1 MIARVAAVGLAAAA
15 AGVTARSFLR
25 RRADQ
30 QRFGLIRGAALIADA
45 GGTTAEVVERVRA
58 LLVPAFADACEI
70 QLGEGEHHSGATLV
84 VPLRSRGRTIGSM
97 ALSGPTHEDH
107 EFALLLGGRIALAI
121 ENAQLESREDWLT
134 TALGTLAEA
143 VTIQDDRGS
152 LVYAN
157 DAAAQALG
165 FDTAEQLLATP
176 PREIVDAYV
185 SFNEDGSPLRM
196 EQYPGRRL
204 LAGETPEPL
213 VVRAVSKRTGEE
225 RWRIVK
231 ATAVPGRRLAV
242 NVIEDVTD
250 VKRAE
255 LAQRFLAEAGA
266 VLSSSLDYE
275 QTLARIAELTVPR
288 LADWCSV
295 SLPDGE
301 RVRSVA
307 VAHADPA
314 KVQFAWDYQKRYPT
328 PLSAPTGAAQ
338 VLRDGGSQLIN
349 GITDELLAAA
359 VPDPEQREAVSGLGM
374 RAVLLVPMLAGGRA
388 IGVISLVSAESR
400 RTFTSADVQL
410 AEELGRRAGAAVEN
424 ARLYRE
430 RSHIAATLQR
440 GLLPDELPTIPG
452 LRLATLYR
460 PAGAENLV
468 GGDFYDAFETST
480 GWMLLVGD
488 VTGRGADAA
497 ARTGQ
502 ARHTLRTAGLLL
514 GDPGDALEQLNLAL
528 TGAREAMPCTVAIVH
543 VTGRTAHVLCA
554 GHPQPLLIRD
564 GAPQAVGHFGPM
576 LGAWPDSTWRE
587 DTVELVDGDVLVLY
601 TDGVTDTLGEPGRFG
616 DARLFEAL
624 REVGDAAAAVTAIDQ
639 ALDAFQRGAQA
650 DDTAI
655 LALDLPPIGA

>member
-1 MIARVAAVGLAAAA
+1 M
-15 AGVTARSFLR
+15 
-25 RRADQ
+25 
-30 QRFGLIRGAALIADA
+30 
-45 GGTTAEVVERVRA
+45 
-58 LLVPAFADACEI
+58 
-70 QLGEGEHHSGATLV
+70 
-84 VPLRSRGRTIGSM
+84 
-97 ALSGPTHEDH
+97 
-107 EFALLLGGRIALAI
+107 
-121 ENAQLESREDWLT
+121 
-134 TALGTLAEA
+134 
-143 VTIQDDRGS
+143 
-152 LVYAN
+152 
-157 DAAAQALG
+157 
-165 FDTAEQLLATP
+165 
-176 PREIVDAYV
+176 
-185 SFNEDGSPLRM
+185 
-196 EQYPGRRL
+196 
-204 LAGETPEPL
+204 
-213 VVRAVSKRTGEE
+213 RAVSKRTGEE

-295 SLPDGE
+295 SLPDGD
-301 RVRSVA
+301 RLRTVA

-314 KVQFAWDYQKRYPT
+314 QVRFARDYQKRYPT

-338 VLRDGGSQLIN
+338 VLRDGASQLVN
-349 GITDELLAAA
+349 GITDEILAAA

-400 RTFTSADVQL
+400 RTFASADVQL
-410 AEELGRRAGAAVEN
+410 AEELGRRAGTAVEN

-452 LRLATLYR
+452 LRLASLYR

-528 TGAREAMPCTVAIVH
+528 TAAREAMPCTVAIVH

-587 DTVELVDGDVLVLY
+587 DTIELVDGDVLVLY
-601 TDGVTDTLGEPGRFG
+601 TDGVTDTRGQPGRFG
-616 DARLFEAL
+616 DARLFETL
-624 REVGDAAAAVTAIDQ
+624 RGVTSAADAVSAIDR
-639 ALDAFQRGAQA
+639 ALTNFQFGAQA

-655 LALDLPPIGA
+655 LALDLPPVRA

>member
-1 MIARVAAVGLAAAA
+1 M
-15 AGVTARSFLR
+15 
-25 RRADQ
+25 
-30 QRFGLIRGAALIADA
+30 
-45 GGTTAEVVERVRA
+45 
-58 LLVPAFADACEI
+58 
-70 QLGEGEHHSGATLV
+70 
-84 VPLRSRGRTIGSM
+84 
-97 ALSGPTHEDH
+97 
-107 EFALLLGGRIALAI
+107 
-121 ENAQLESREDWLT
+121 
-134 TALGTLAEA
+134 
-143 VTIQDDRGS
+143 
-152 LVYAN
+152 
-157 DAAAQALG
+157 
-165 FDTAEQLLATP
+165 
-176 PREIVDAYV
+176 
-185 SFNEDGSPLRM
+185 
-196 EQYPGRRL
+196 
-204 LAGETPEPL
+204 
-213 VVRAVSKRTGEE
+213 RAVSKRTGEE

-295 SLPDGE
+295 SLPDGD
-301 RVRSVA
+301 RLRTVA

-314 KVQFAWDYQKRYPT
+314 QVRFAWDYQKRYPT
-328 PLSAPTGAAQ
+328 PLSAPAGAAQ
-338 VLRDGGSQLIN
+338 VLRDGASQLVN
-349 GITDELLAAA
+349 GITDEILAAA

-374 RAVLLVPMLAGGRA
+374 RAVLLVGMLAGGRA

-400 RTFTSADVQL
+400 RSFTTADVQL
-410 AEELGRRAGAAVEN
+410 AEELGRRAGTAVEN

-452 LRLATLYR
+452 QRLASLYR

-468 GGDFYDAFETST
+468 GGDFYDAFETTT

-528 TGAREAMPCTVAIVH
+528 TSMREVMPCTVAIVH

-587 DTVELVDGDVLVLY
+587 DTIELVDGDVLVLY
-601 TDGVTDTLGEPGRFG
+601 TDGVTDTRGQPGRFG
-616 DARLFEAL
+616 DARLFETL
-624 REVGDAAAAVTAIDQ
+624 RGVTSAADAVSAIDR
-639 ALDAFQRGAQA
+639 ALTNFQFGEQA

-655 LALDLPPIGA
+655 LAVDLPPVRA